1 MEGHL
6 SSAKQLGR
14 GRLDGPHGVSR
25 GAGSDQ
31 STPARF
37 WALPGM
43 GQPGPHLHLKAESWG
58 GGSPSTRGSPAR
70 RGAGGTCRPGLC
82 PPRDES
88 MQMPLNQ
95 KGKSKENASTQDEA
109 VVTARQPP
117 SHPTGPVAANRTA

>member
-6 SSAKQLGR
+6 SSAKQLGHR
-14 GRLDGPHGVSR
+14 RLDGPHGVSR

-58 GGSPSTRGSPAR
+58 GIS
-70 RGAGGTCRPGLC
+70 LH
-82 PPRDES
+82 
-88 MQMPLNQ
+88 
-95 KGKSKENASTQDEA
+95 
-109 VVTARQPP
+109 ARQPSQAGGGGDSP
-117 SHPTGPVAANRTA
+117 PRTLSTPG